1 MKNPLLFIIIYA
13 IIVILATV
21 FEIYLCVDVITSIIN
36 GTKTTLQLTIDICT
50 ILIGIPLCTGLLYYV
65 LMWIASLFK

>member
-13 IIVILATV
+13 IIVILAAI

-36 GTKTTLQLTIDICT
+36 GTKTTLQLTIDICA
-50 ILIGIPLCTGLLYYV
+50 ILIVIPLCTGLLYYV

>member
-13 IIVILATV
+13 IIVILAAI

-36 GTKTTLQLTIDICT
+36 GTKTTLQLTIDICA